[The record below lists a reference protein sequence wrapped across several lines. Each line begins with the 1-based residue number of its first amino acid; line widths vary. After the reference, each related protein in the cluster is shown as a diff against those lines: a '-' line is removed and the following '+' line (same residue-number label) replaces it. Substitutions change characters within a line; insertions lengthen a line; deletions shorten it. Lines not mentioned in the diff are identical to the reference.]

1 MPTNRLEALSDG
13 VFSIAM
19 TVLVLGI
26 QVPDGG
32 GEAELQAKLVLL
44 WPKLASYAL
53 SFVMLGVLW
62 VGHHYQFQYI
72 RRTDRPLLWLNL
84 LFLLAVTFLPF
95 GTAVLGNYPGAPLA
109 VLLYGATIVLGGAS
123 LLAHWTYASGRAHL
137 VAADLDARV
146 VALLKARIVSGM
158 VVSGLAMGLAFVDT
172 RASLA
177 VFLGLPFVYLIGSR
191 VDRHVGARAVLTR
204 GEGDDESL

>member
-1 MPTNRLEALSDG
+1 
-13 VFSIAM
+13 FSIAM

-32 GEAELQAKLVLL
+32 GEAELQAKLALL
-44 WPKLASYAL
+44 WPKFASYAL

-95 GTAVLGNYPGAPLA
+95 GTAVLGTPPRAPLA
-109 VLLYGATIVLGGAS
+109 VVLYGATIVGGGAS
-123 LLAHWTYASGRAHL
+123 LLAHWTYASGRAPL
-137 VAADLDARV
+137 VAADLEA
-146 VALLKARIVSGM
+146 S
-158 VVSGLAMGLAFVDT
+158 VVSSLKVRILGGIAITALAMALGFVDT
-172 RASLA
+172 RAS
-177 VFLGLPFVYLIGSR
+177 
-191 VDRHVGARAVLTR
+191 
-204 GEGDDESL
+204 